1 MGMFK
6 MSNRKTPKGSD
17 ATEPSSSPATVPE
30 LDTGKVSVI
39 QARMRGNLSR
49 QHTNYMKAH
58 REHAPGETNGLM
70 EMLSK
75 CLPCLK
81 S

>member
-1 MGMFK
+1 
-6 MSNRKTPKGSD
+6 MSGRKAPKESEP
-17 ATEPSSSPATVPE
+17 TEPASVATTVPE

-58 REHAPGETNGLM
+58 REHAPGEANGLM